1 MEDESAPFGNGLEQK
16 DLGQTKRMKLEN
28 ILRNYEKE
36 NFQDLM
42 DKEWVELIT
51 YTEMLQKIQR
61 AQKCKLW
68 TM

>member
-42 DKEWVELIT
+42 DK
-51 YTEMLQKIQR
+51 
-61 AQKCKLW
+61 
-68 TM
+68 